1 MSKRKALLAAVLV
14 LLLVFAVTG
23 CKPKTQ
29 DPDVVPEP
37 TTEREPAVQP
47 SETDRDSDTVE
58 VPPDRWEQEQPTVDD
73 LENRT
78 ISEWNAQ
85 GVLQTVYFG
94 FDRDDLSDEG
104 RRIVKDNA
112 GWLQRHPKFNVVV
125 EGHCDERG
133 TIEYNLAL
141 GERRARAVRDY
152 MVNLGLPDGRV
163 RIVTYGEE
171 RPVDSRSNEAAW
183 SQNRRG
189 AFVLE

>member
-1 MSKRKALLAAVLV
+1 MSKRRVLFATLLAV
-14 LLLVFAVTG
+14 LLLFAVTG
-23 CKPKTQ
+23 CKKQPQ
-29 DPDVVPEP
+29 EPEVIPEP

-78 ISEWNAQ
+78 IAEWNAQ

-94 FDRDDLSDEG
+94 FDRDDLNDEG
-104 RRIVKDNA
+104 RRIVKDNSA
-112 GWLQRHPKFNVVV
+112 WLQRHPDFNVVV

-152 MVNLGLPDGRV
+152 MVNLGLQDGRV
-163 RIVTYGEE
+163 RIVTFGEE
-171 RPVDSRSNEAAW
+171 RPVDSQSNEGAW